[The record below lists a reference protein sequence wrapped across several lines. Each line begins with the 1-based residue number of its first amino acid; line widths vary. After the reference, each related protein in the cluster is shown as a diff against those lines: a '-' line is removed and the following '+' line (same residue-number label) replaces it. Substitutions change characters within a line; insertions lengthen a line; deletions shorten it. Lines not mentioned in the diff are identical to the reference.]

1 MKMKV
6 LLLSCSTGEG
16 HNSAAK
22 AYGDYLI
29 SRGVETDFKDVLG
42 FAGKNVTQKASDIY
56 NSTLSNHLFGLIYKL
71 GSAISDWTIG
81 KSSPVYWA
89 NKKYCSRLGDY
100 IDSNNFDAI
109 VCSHIFAADAVTE
122 LKRRGR
128 VKVPTMMIM
137 TDYTMVPFT
146 KDSDLDWYLIPHD
159 DVVDFCVEHGLKRDK
174 ILPWG
179 IPVRR
184 DFYPPKMSRDEAR
197 SICKKEFSLM
207 DTHKP
212 WFLMMTGSMGYG
224 NIKDTIREIIRS
236 FNETVEVVVV
246 CGFNTKLKNE
256 LSHIA
261 TRHRGIHVVGYTD
274 KVSLLMDACDVLFTK
289 PGGLSST
296 EAAVKNIPIIHINP
310 IPGCETAN
318 AEFFSARFMSF
329 YSNKIK
335 AQVNMAGL
343 LCRDEA
349 VREQM
354 LKAQRQHTHLDTCEK
369 ITRILL
375 GI

>member
-1 MKMKV
+1 MKV

-22 AYGDYLI
+22 AYGDYLS
-29 SRGVETDFKDVLG
+29 SRGVESVFRDVLG
-42 FAGKNVTQKASDIY
+42 FAGKNVTQKASEIY
-56 NSTLSNHLFGLIYKL
+56 NSTLSNHLFGIIYKL

-89 NKKYCSRLGDY
+89 NKKYCSRLGEY
-100 IDSNNFDAI
+100 IDSNDFDAI

-128 VKVPTMMIM
+128 IKVPTMMIM

-146 KDSDLDWYLIPHD
+146 KDSDLDWYLTPHA
-159 DVVDFCVEHGLKRDK
+159 DVVDFCVEHGLSREK

-184 DFYPPKMSRDEAR
+184 EFYPPKMTRDAAR
-197 SICKKEFSLM
+197 RICKKEFGLL

-224 NIKDTIREIIRS
+224 KIKETVKEILKS
-236 FNETVEVVVV
+236 FNDSVEAVVV
-246 CGFNTKLKNE
+246 CGFNDKLKNE

-261 TRHRGIHVVGYTD
+261 TRHRGIHVIGYTEN
-274 KVSLLMDACDVLFTK
+274 VSLLMDACDVLFTK

-296 EAAVKNIPIIHINP
+296 EAAVKNIPIIHTNP

-318 AEFFSARFMSF
+318 AEFFSTRFMSF
-329 YSNKIK
+329 YSDKIK
-335 AQVNMAGL
+335 AQVNMAGV

-349 VREQM
+349 VRDQM
-354 LKAQRQHTHLDTCEK
+354 LKAQRQYTHLDTCER
-369 ITRILL
+369 ITELLL

>member
-1 MKMKV
+1 MKV

-22 AYGDYLI
+22 AYGDYLV
-29 SRGVETDFKDVLG
+29 SRGVETIFKDVLG
-42 FAGKNVTQKASDIY
+42 FAGKNATRKASDIY
-56 NSTLSNHLFGLIYKL
+56 NTTLSNHLFGLIYKL

-100 IDSNNFDAI
+100 IDENSFDAI

-128 VKVPTMMIM
+128 IKVPTLMIM

-146 KDSDLDWYLIPHD
+146 KDSDLDWYLTPHA
-159 DVVDFCVEHGLKRDK
+159 DVVDFCVKHGQKKEK

-184 DFYPPKMSRDEAR
+184 DFYPPKLSRDEAR
-197 SICKKEFSLM
+197 HICKSEFGLI

-224 NIKDTIREIIRS
+224 NIKETVKEIVGTYKDS
-236 FNETVEVVVV
+236 VEVVVV
-246 CGFNTKLKNE
+246 CGFNKKLKDE
-256 LSHIA
+256 LSHAA
-261 TRHRGIHVVGYTD
+261 TCHREIHVIGYTD

-296 EAAVKNIPIIHINP
+296 EAAIKNIP
-310 IPGCETAN
+310 
-318 AEFFSARFMSF
+318 
-329 YSNKIK
+329 
-335 AQVNMAGL
+335 
-343 LCRDEA
+343 
-349 VREQM
+349 
-354 LKAQRQHTHLDTCEK
+354 
-369 ITRILL
+369 
-375 GI
+375 

>member
-1 MKMKV
+1 MKV

-22 AYGDYLI
+22 AYRDYLS
-29 SRGVETDFKDVLG
+29 SRGVESVFRDVLG
-42 FAGKNVTQKASDIY
+42 FAGKNVTQKASEIY
-56 NSTLSNHLFGLIYKL
+56 NSTLSNHLFGIIYKL

-89 NKKYCSRLGDY
+89 NKKYCSRLGEY
-100 IDSNNFDAI
+100 IDSNDFDAI

-128 VKVPTMMIM
+128 IKVPTMMIM

-146 KDSDLDWYLIPHD
+146 KDSDLDWYLTPHA
-159 DVVDFCVEHGLKRDK
+159 DVVDFCVEHGLSREK

-184 DFYPPKMSRDEAR
+184 EFYPPKMTRDEAR
-197 SICKKEFSLM
+197 RICKKEFGLL

-224 NIKDTIREIIRS
+224 KIKKTVKEILKS
-236 FNETVEVVVV
+236 FNDSVEAVVV
-246 CGFNTKLKNE
+246 CGFNNKLKNE

-261 TRHRGIHVVGYTD
+261 TRHRGIHVIGYTE

-289 PGGLSST
+289 P
-296 EAAVKNIPIIHINP
+296 
-310 IPGCETAN
+310 
-318 AEFFSARFMSF
+318 
-329 YSNKIK
+329 
-335 AQVNMAGL
+335 
-343 LCRDEA
+343 
-349 VREQM
+349 
-354 LKAQRQHTHLDTCEK
+354 
-369 ITRILL
+369 
-375 GI
+375 

>member
-1 MKMKV
+1 MKV

-22 AYGDYLI
+22 AYGDYLA
-29 SRGVETDFKDVLG
+29 SRGVEAVFRDVLG
-42 FAGKNVTQKASDIY
+42 FAGKNVSQKASEIY
-56 NSTLSNHLFGLIYKL
+56 NSTLSNHLFGIIYKL

-89 NKKYCSRLGDY
+89 NKKYCSRLGEY
-100 IDSNNFDAI
+100 IDSNDFDAI

-128 VKVPTMMIM
+128 IKVPTMMIM

-146 KDSDLDWYLIPHD
+146 KDSDLDWYLTPHA
-159 DVVDFCVEHGLKRDK
+159 DVVDFCVEHGLQREKV
-174 ILPWG
+174 LPWG

-184 DFYPPKMSRDEAR
+184 EFYPPKLTRDEAR
-197 SICKKEFSLM
+197 RICKKEFGLL

-224 NIKDTIREIIRS
+224 KIKETVKEILKS
-236 FNETVEVVVV
+236 FNDSVEAVVV
-246 CGFNTKLKNE
+246 CGFNDKLKNE

-261 TRHRGIHVVGYTD
+261 TRHRGIHVIGYTE
-274 KVSLLMDACDVLFTK
+274 KGPLLMDACDVRFTK
-289 PGGLSST
+289 PRPLPST
-296 EAAVKNIPIIHINP
+296 GAAVTNIPIIHTNP

-318 AEFFSARFMSF
+318 AEFFSTRFMSF
-329 YSNKIK
+329 YSDKIK
-335 AQVNMAGL
+335 AQVNMAGV

-349 VREQM
+349 VRDQM
-354 LKAQRQHTHLDTCEK
+354 LKAQRQYTHLDTCER
-369 ITRILL
+369 ITELLL

>member
-1 MKMKV
+1 MKV

-22 AYGDYLI
+22 AYGDYLS
-29 SRGVETDFKDVLG
+29 SRGVESVFRDVLG
-42 FAGKNVTQKASDIY
+42 FAGKNVTQKASEIY
-56 NSTLSNHLFGLIYKL
+56 NSTLSNHLFGIIYKL

-89 NKKYCSRLGDY
+89 NKKYCSRLGEY
-100 IDSNNFDAI
+100 IDSNDFDAI

-128 VKVPTMMIM
+128 IKVPTMMIM

-146 KDSDLDWYLIPHD
+146 KDSDLDWYLTPHA
-159 DVVDFCVEHGLKRDK
+159 DVVDFCVEHGLSREK

-184 DFYPPKMSRDEAR
+184 EFYPPKMTRDEAR
-197 SICKKEFSLM
+197 RICKKEFGLL

-224 NIKDTIREIIRS
+224 KIKETVKEILKS
-236 FNETVEVVVV
+236 FNDSVEAVVV
-246 CGFNTKLKNE
+246 CGFNNKLKNE

-261 TRHRGIHVVGYTD
+261 TRHRGIHVIGYTE

-296 EAAVKNIPIIHINP
+296 EAAVKNIPIIHTNP

-318 AEFFSARFMSF
+318 AEFFSTRFMSF
-329 YSNKIK
+329 YSDKIK
-335 AQVNMAGL
+335 AQVNMAGV

-349 VREQM
+349 VRDQM
-354 LKAQRQHTHLDTCEK
+354 LKAQRQYTHLDTCER
-369 ITRILL
+369 ITKLLL

>member
-1 MKMKV
+1 MKV

-16 HNSAAK
+16 HKSAAK
-22 AYGDYLI
+22 AYGDYLA
-29 SRGVETDFKDVLG
+29 SRGVEAVFRDVLG
-42 FAGKNVTQKASDIY
+42 FAGKNVSQKASEIY
-56 NSTLSNHLFGLIYKL
+56 NSTLSNHLFGIIYKL

-89 NKKYCSRLGDY
+89 NKKYCSRLGEY
-100 IDSNNFDAI
+100 IDSNDFDAI

-128 VKVPTMMIM
+128 IKVPTMMIM

-146 KDSDLDWYLIPHD
+146 KDSDLDWYLTPHA
-159 DVVDFCVEHGLKRDK
+159 DVVDFCVEHGLSREK

-179 IPVRR
+179 IPVLRE
-184 DFYPPKMSRDEAR
+184 FYPPKMTRDEAR
-197 SICKKEFSLM
+197 RICKKEFGLL

-224 NIKDTIREIIRS
+224 KIKETVKEILKS
-236 FNETVEVVVV
+236 FNDSVEAVVV
-246 CGFNTKLKNE
+246 CGFNDKLKNE

-261 TRHRGIHVVGYTD
+261 TRHRGIHVIGYTE

-296 EAAVKNIPIIHINP
+296 EAAVKNIPIIHTNP

-318 AEFFSARFMSF
+318 AEFFSTRFMSF
-329 YSNKIK
+329 YSDKIK
-335 AQVNMAGL
+335 AQVNMAGV

-349 VREQM
+349 VRDQM
-354 LKAQRQHTHLDTCEK
+354 LKAQRQHTHLDTCER
-369 ITRILL
+369 ITELLL